1 MADFNADILLTVV
14 TTKVDQAIDRLE
26 VSFDRLSQK
35 AQSVGS
41 RLANTSEFK
50 KAKAESDKLLESN
63 RQTLSVY
70 NAQIEAQKQLAGL
83 EKQRTQAQKQ
93 QQQLAEAN
101 AKRLESVALGVGFP
115 LLFGAGTGS
124 VLGSLA
130 GSFAGQGFGG
140 QIFGGAV
147 GQIVDDAVNSVA
159 KLGQALNPLTGDIDA
174 VTKAAGISGT
184 SLEEYIKSLEK
195 SGDAAAAAAEAQRV
209 LATLVGDDGVTALQD
224 FGEATVSLGNAFD
237 RAMSV
242 MAAGVARI
250 INSLPGFLQFTQNL
264 ADTALLD
271 RALAS
276 NDPAQAEN
284 LRRLEASRVGT
295 GGVNI
300 DQQQRAIQ
308 ALVRTQRTLE
318 AGGGGQEELAVL
330 DKQLD
335 IEKQKLAIAKLNGD
349 ITNNAVFEAEKE
361 LILKEQALQIQEV
374 NNKQLTNAAKNKE
387 FELIYAERLNK
398 EASLLARRQQ
408 ALDTASTKS
417 AAERTR
423 EAEQALKALLKI
435 QVLQAQLNTSTA
447 LLGIDKQIATAQVDG
462 DKAKLAELEYTR
474 ALEASELKIAEIR
487 ARGLSEAEAQRRI
500 KLEEN
505 RLEKELLDIDTKRA
519 LERKKLEKSFQT
531 TVDGLTIELGLAQ
544 AVTREEENRLKLQQK
559 RLSLQGNGLND
570 DQINQILGLE
580 GRLQAAQAPI
590 QQYMTQ
596 LQKSLNDVDAQ
607 IVRMAQTI
615 ETELG
620 SAMSSAI
627 TGVITG
633 TQTVEQA
640 MASMFENI
648 GKAFIEMATQMLA
661 QQLILSILKGF
672 TGGNGGLP
680 GFGME
685 GTLAGEGVFTGPL
698 KFAEGGYPPVG
709 QASLVGENGPEL
721 FVPGRQGAI
730 VPNDIFAATRAALNK
745 GGTSGAG
752 AFEEN
757 AQALA
762 VSSSYTRERVTEKER
777 QTMLTGAGGSMLIQ
791 TEVINNVEYAT
802 VDQVAQAA
810 AASAKQA
817 RAQVFADMRNKPSTR
832 ASLGMR

>member
-93 QQQLAEAN
+93 QQKLAEAN

-487 ARGLSEAEAQRRI
+487 ARGISEAETQRRI

-559 RLSLQGNGLND
+559 RLSLQGNGLNE
-570 DQINQILGLE
+570 DQINQILELE